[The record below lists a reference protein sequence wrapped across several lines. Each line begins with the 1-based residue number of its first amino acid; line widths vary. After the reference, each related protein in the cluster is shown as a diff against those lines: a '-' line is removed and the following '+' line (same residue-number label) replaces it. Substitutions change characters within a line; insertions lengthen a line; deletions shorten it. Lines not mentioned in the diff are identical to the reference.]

1 MELTEFGFKDVRLLE
16 GENIAFAINVAD
28 PAGRP
33 SSKFPEA
40 LLLTDTRVIHLSGPQ
55 KNRRAVMAAVADIGA
70 VEITSNRRGVA
81 AYLWA
86 ALAFV
91 LAAVLFGTMENSAV
105 RLGASSI
112 VLLMGVYLI
121 VSQLTEPGRPTA
133 IFKAG
138 NTEISWSYVADDKSD
153 DVNSFISR
161 LFQIKASAESK
172 NGAQRTFAPR

>member
-1 MELTEFGFKDVRLLE
+1 MELTEFGFKDVRLME
-16 GENIAFAINVAD
+16 GEDIAFAINVAD

-33 SSKFPEA
+33 SSKYPEA

-55 KNRRAVMAAVADIGA
+55 KKRRVVMAAVEDIVL
-70 VEITSNRRGVA
+70 VEIASYRRGIA
-81 AYLWA
+81 SYLWA

-91 LAAVLFGTMENSAV
+91 LAFVLFATMENSV
-105 RLGASSI
+105 IRLGASAV

-121 VSQLTEPGRPTA
+121 VNQLTEPGRPTA

-138 NTEISWSYVADDKSD
+138 ATEINWSYGPDDDAD

-161 LFQIKASAESK
+161 MFQIKAS
-172 NGAQRTFAPR
+172 NGSRNGSHRSFAPR